1 MGECP
6 FYYEANYN
14 ISIWRLCFME
24 TKIGLGYSSLLVDII
39 INDYMNDSSQRI
51 KRLKKLW
58 IGFGFFFLFGS
69 SASAQVTH
77 LNYIG
82 TFGIFGTVGKIEN
95 QLTQNTNTY
104 EIDTKVT
111 LAGLAKL
118 LLGGQTE
125 HYVSKGH
132 IENGLMVSDFYQMI
146 THKRDKIK
154 SKEYTID
161 HKKKQIVKRTREW
174 KDEKLVNDKSETLE
188 FYAKDDLLT
197 LYFNLGH
204 ATKEGGKVYL
214 FKAVGLEK
222 QDGEVYVTVPN
233 KGEEKAYKKDLGEG
247 AKRYAKALIH
257 QKNFRKKKGDIL
269 LAVGEDGFI
278 YQSVIKDILLY
289 GDAKLVRVK

>member
-24 TKIGLGYSSLLVDII
+24 TKIGLGYSSLLVDIM
-39 INDYMNDSSQRI
+39 INNYMNDSSQRI

-58 IGFGFFFLFGS
+58 IGLGFFFLFGS

-104 EIDTKVT
+104 EIDTKVP

-154 SKEYTID
+154 SKDYTID

-174 KDEKLVNDKSETLE
+174 KDKKLVNDKSETLE
-188 FYAKDDLLT
+188 F
-197 LYFNLGH
+197 
-204 ATKEGGKVYL
+204 
-214 FKAVGLEK
+214 
-222 QDGEVYVTVPN
+222 
-233 KGEEKAYKKDLGEG
+233 
-247 AKRYAKALIH
+247 
-257 QKNFRKKKGDIL
+257 
-269 LAVGEDGFI
+269 
-278 YQSVIKDILLY
+278 
-289 GDAKLVRVK
+289 